1 MRKEDLLIW
10 NPKDGW
16 EPLCS
21 FLNVPQPNAAIPKL
35 NQTADK
41 GFFAQFFLG
50 RLSTMRITR
59 MTLTDLFIKT
69 IVYAFPIT
77 MSYFIAK
84 LFLNQIIKN

>member
-1 MRKEDLLIW
+1 MSKKDLLIW

-21 FLNVPQPNAAIPKL
+21 FLNLPQPNAAIPKF
-35 NQTADK
+35 NQTIDK

-50 RLSTMRITR
+50 RVSTMRILR
-59 MTLTDLFIKT
+59 MTFTDLSIKT
-69 IVYAFPIT
+69 IVYLIPIA

-84 LFLNQIIKN
+84 LLFDQIIQN

>member
-1 MRKEDLLIW
+1 MSEKDLLIW

-21 FLNVPQPNAAIPKL
+21 FLNLPQPNATIPIL

-41 GFFAQFFLG
+41 GFFAKFFLG
-50 RLSTMRITR
+50 RLSTMRILR

-69 IVYAFPIT
+69 IVYVFPLT
-77 MSYFIAK
+77 MTYLIAK
-84 LFLNQIIKN
+84 LLFDQIIKN